1 MIMDDY
7 DTERLLDLIEEND
20 RFRKALETIAQQDVG
35 VVADIALEFGDDELG
50 YHREC
55 SNHFFCRNH
64 SRWLTAK
71 RALNPND

>member
-20 RFRKALETIAQQDVG
+20 RFRKALESIAQQDVG
-35 VVADIALEFGDDELG
+35 VVADIALEYWDDELG
-50 YHREC
+50 FHREC
-55 SNHFFCRNH
+55 SAHFSRRNH

-71 RALNPND
+71 KALNPND

>member
-1 MIMDDY
+1 MDDY

-35 VVADIALEFGDDELG
+35 VVADIQLEYWDDELG
-50 YHREC
+50 YEREC
-55 SNHFFCRNH
+55 KEHFSRRNH

-71 RALNPND
+71 KALNP